1 MNVLFRSHFLKTFMI
16 SLDKLTILVSI
27 ISLIMC
33 VLLSFVIDR
42 KKLILLQT
50 GKYTVV
56 LISTDKKTTGK
67 LLLGL

>member
-67 LLLGL
+67 LILGL